1 VIAWLALGF
10 ASTLLAA
17 NPVVSM
23 ETSMGTI
30 EIELN
35 EEKAPATVANFL
47 QYVDAGFYDGTVFHR
62 VIRTFMVQGGG
73 MTPDM
78 REKATRAPIRNEA
91 NNGLPNETGTV
102 AMARTNDPH
111 SATAQ
116 FFINV
121 NDNAFLNHRGQ
132 TPDGWGYAVF
142 GKVVK
147 GMHVVERIKTVKTGH
162 RNGHDDV
169 PMDTVLIKKAV
180 RVGGAPTKPAGKK
193 PKKAK

>member
-1 VIAWLALGF
+1 
-10 ASTLLAA
+10 
-17 NPVVSM
+17 M

-91 NNGLPNETGTV
+91 SNGLLNESGTV